1 MLRQHNFGLLIN
13 CVGSV
18 HLMQENMFSVG
29 IMVIVFLPS
38 FVCQVKGMVSG
49 EDRPPI
55 LGLQSAKNVAL
66 ARELVNR
73 GMVK

>member
-1 MLRQHNFGLLIN
+1 
-13 CVGSV
+13 
-18 HLMQENMFSVG
+18 
-29 IMVIVFLPS
+29 
-38 FVCQVKGMVSG
+38 MVSG
-49 EDRPPI
+49 EDRPAV